1 MSTIQVCN
9 TENIENKILYVLLK
23 CPQKQYFIIE
33 NLEARFFNNSVNSK
47 IFEEAKKLFYE
58 GKLIDEDIIVNRLK
72 NPKIAEKLIDIL
84 TDFAVSPLVE
94 NYCETLFENYIS
106 KLVISAQTQ
115 EDVKVINELRAKYTF
130 NSQNIKHISDDT
142 EILTTNY
149 EKQNNEA
156 IYTLYS
162 QLDNCIGSFR
172 GGDYIALGGSTGM
185 GKTTIALNLAR
196 QACIQDRRVLYFS
209 LEMTLPQLQNRFVC
223 LNEGLSANKYRSSGF
238 NQYEWELYKKGVEN
252 LKYWK
257 LDTVCDFNLTLEKLH
272 TYLQKGKEKGL
283 NFAVIDYLGLING
296 YENKSLYEKTTL
308 ISRRIKQYAGE
319 FDIPILVLVQ
329 LNRDLK
335 NRQEKRPQLSDIRES
350 GAIEQDSDFV
360 LFAHREGYYNKD
372 VLQNEL
378 EIIIAKN
385 RHGTSNKIVKLNFD
399 LSTQLITE

>member
-33 NLEARFFNNSVNSK
+33 NLEARFFNNFINSK

-58 GKLIDEDIIVNRLK
+58 GKLIDEDIIANRLK

-94 NYCETLFENYIS
+94 SYCETLFENYIS
-106 KLVISAQTQ
+106 KLVISAKTQ
-115 EDVKVINELRAKYTF
+115 EDVKIINELREKYTF
-130 NSQNIKHISDDT
+130 NNQNIKHISEDID
-142 EILTTNY
+142 ILTTGY

-156 IYTLYS
+156 IYTLYGK
-162 QLDNCIGSFR
+162 LDDCIGSFR

-196 QACIQDRRVLYFS
+196 QACIQERRVLYFS

-223 LNEGLSANKYRSSGF
+223 LNEGLSASKYRSNGF
-238 NQYEWELYKKGVEN
+238 NLTEWQRYKQGLEN
-252 LKYWK
+252 LKQWT

-372 VLQNEL
+372 VSQNEL

-385 RHGTSNKIVKLNFD
+385 RHGTNNKIIKLNFD